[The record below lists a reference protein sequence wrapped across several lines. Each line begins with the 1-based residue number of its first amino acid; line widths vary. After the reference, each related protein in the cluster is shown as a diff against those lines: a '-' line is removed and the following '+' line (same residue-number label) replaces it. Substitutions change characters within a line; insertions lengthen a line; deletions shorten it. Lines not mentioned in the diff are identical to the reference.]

1 MTPEEYEHYVAQS
14 FKEMGYETV
23 VTSFS
28 NDYGVDVFAIKG
40 DEKIAIQVKKYGD
53 SNRKINRDVFLKL
66 HGSKDYFD
74 CTKAIV
80 ATDGSIMPDAK
91 QVAEKLG
98 IEIMYISEKEA
109 LFQEKNDKV
118 QVQKHISKKD
128 DYPDFSIIWKEYIKP
143 MEGQY
148 ISNSKGSNKIIEV
161 NDLELKRCSIN
172 NKPSKV
178 DRDLFKFAYE
188 YIIRNGSVT
197 RDYINQQ
204 FDKKCSSIIYYVLAQ
219 IPFIEMKNYPKQ
231 TLIIKTK

>member
-1 MTPEEYEHYVAQS
+1 MTPEEYEHYVAQL
-14 FKEMGYETV
+14 FKEMGYETI

-28 NDYGVDVFAIKG
+28 NDYGVDVFAFKG
-40 DEKIAIQVKKYGD
+40 EEKIAIQVKKYGN

-91 QVAEKLG
+91 QVADKLG

-118 QVQKHISKKD
+118 QVQKHISMKD
-128 DYPDFSIIWKEYIKP
+128 DYLDFYIIWNEYIKP
-143 MEGQY
+143 MEGKY

-172 NKPSKV
+172 NRISKI
-178 DRDLFKFAYE
+178 DRDSFKFAYE
-188 YIIRNGSVT
+188 YLVRNGSVT

-204 FDKKCSSIIYYVLAQ
+204 IDKRCSSIIYYVLAQ
-219 IPFIEMKNYPKQ
+219 IPFVEMKDSSKQ
-231 TLIIKTK
+231 TLILKTK

>member
-148 ISNSKGSNKIIEV
+148 ISNSKGSNKI
-161 NDLELKRCSIN
+161 
-172 NKPSKV
+172 
-178 DRDLFKFAYE
+178 AYE

-219 IPFIEMKNYPKQ
+219 IPFIEMKNSPKQ

>member
-80 ATDGSIMPDAK
+80 ATDGCIMPDAR
-91 QVAEKLG
+91 QVADKLG
-98 IEIMYISEKEA
+98 IEIRYISEKKA
-109 LFQEKNDKV
+109 LFQVKNDRI
-118 QVQKHISKKD
+118 QVQKHIGNKD

-143 MEGQY
+143 MEGKY
-148 ISNSKGSNKIIEV
+148 VSNSKGSNKIIEV

-172 NKPSKV
+172 NRISKIN
-178 DRDLFKFAYE
+178 RDSFKFAYE
-188 YIIRNGSVT
+188 YLVRNGSVT

-204 FDKKCSSIIYYVLAQ
+204 IDKRCSSIIYYVLAQ
-219 IPFIEMKNYPKQ
+219 IPFVEMKVSPKQ
-231 TLIIKTK
+231 ILILKTK

>member
-91 QVAEKLG
+91 QVAEKLC
-98 IEIMYISEKEA
+98 IFQKRK
-109 LFQEKNDKV
+109 LFFKK
-118 QVQKHISKKD
+118 KMIKSKFRNILARK
-128 DYPDFSIIWKEYIKP
+128 
-143 MEGQY
+143 M
-148 ISNSKGSNKIIEV
+148 
-161 NDLELKRCSIN
+161 
-172 NKPSKV
+172 
-178 DRDLFKFAYE
+178 
-188 YIIRNGSVT
+188 IIR
-197 RDYINQQ
+197 I
-204 FDKKCSSIIYYVLAQ
+204 FL
-219 IPFIEMKNYPKQ
+219 
-231 TLIIKTK
+231 

>member
-98 IEIMYISEKEA
+98 IEIMYISERK
-109 LFQEKNDKV
+109 LFSRKNDKV

-143 MEGQY
+143 MEGKY
-148 ISNSKGSNKIIEV
+148 VSNSKGSNKIIEV

-172 NKPSKV
+172 NRISKI
-178 DRDLFKFAYE
+178 DRDSFKFAYE
-188 YIIRNGSVT
+188 YLVKNGSVT

-204 FDKKCSSIIYYVLAQ
+204 IDKRCSSIIYYVLAQ
-219 IPFIEMKNYPKQ
+219 IPFVEMKISPKQ
-231 TLIIKTK
+231 ILILKTK

>member
-1 MTPEEYEHYVAQS
+1 MTPEEYEHYVAQL
-14 FKEMGYETV
+14 FKEMGYETN
-23 VTSFS
+23 VTSYS
-28 NDYGVDVFAIKG
+28 NDYGVDVFAFIG
-40 DEKIAIQVKKYGD
+40 EEKIAIQVKKYGD

-80 ATDGSIMPDAK
+80 VTDGSIMPDAK
-91 QVAEKLG
+91 QVAEKLD

-118 QVQKHISKKD
+118 QAQKHISKKD
-128 DYPDFSIIWKEYIKP
+128 DSPDFSIIWKEYIKP

-161 NDLELKRCSIN
+161 NDSGLKRCSIN
-172 NKPSKV
+172 NRISKI
-178 DRDLFKFAYE
+178 DRDSFKFAYE
-188 YIIRNGSVT
+188 YLVRNGSVT

-204 FDKKCSSIIYYVLAQ
+204 IDKRCSSIIYYVLAQ
-219 IPFIEMKNYPKQ
+219 IPFVETKVSPKQ
-231 TLIIKTK
+231 TLILKTK

>member
-1 MTPEEYEHYVAQS
+1 MTPEEYEYYVAQS
-14 FKEMGYETV
+14 FKEMGYKTD

-28 NDYGVDVFAIKG
+28 NDYGVDVFAFKG
-40 DEKIAIQVKKYGD
+40 EEKIAIQVKKYGN

-80 ATDGSIMPDAK
+80 ATDGSILPDAK
-91 QVAEKLG
+91 QVADKLG

-128 DYPDFSIIWKEYIKP
+128 DYPDFSIIWNEYIKP
-143 MEGQY
+143 MEGKY
-148 ISNSKGSNKIIEV
+148 IFNKRGSNKIIEV
-161 NDLELKRCSIN
+161 NDLELKRSSIY
-172 NKPSKV
+172 NKPGKV
-178 DRDLFKFAYE
+178 NRDLFKFVYE
-188 YIIRNGSVT
+188 YLIRNGSVT

-204 FDKKCSSIIYYVLAQ
+204 YDKKCSSIIYYVLAQ
-219 IPFIEMKNYPKQ
+219 IPFVEMKDFHEQ
-231 TLIIKTK
+231 TLILKTK

>member
-204 FDKKCSSIIYYVLAQ
+204 FDKKCHLL
-219 IPFIEMKNYPKQ
+219 FIMFLPRF
-231 TLIIKTK
+231 LLLR